1 MTSWRPAL
9 PGPGRGRWWKVLGLA
24 SVVGVAAG
32 GAALARSERTRRAYT
47 PDEVRARLI
56 SRHAEAS
63 GEQASDGSASDGPAP
78 SDQGPAGSAAGL
90 RDRP

>member
-1 MTSWRPAL
+1 M
-9 PGPGRGRWWKVLGLA
+9 LGLA

-32 GAALARSERTRRAYT
+32 GAALARSERARRAYT

-63 GEQASDGSASDGPAP
+63 DEQADEQASNGPASDGPAP
-78 SDQGPAGSAAGL
+78 SDQGSARPAGSAAGL
-90 RDRP
+90 QDRP